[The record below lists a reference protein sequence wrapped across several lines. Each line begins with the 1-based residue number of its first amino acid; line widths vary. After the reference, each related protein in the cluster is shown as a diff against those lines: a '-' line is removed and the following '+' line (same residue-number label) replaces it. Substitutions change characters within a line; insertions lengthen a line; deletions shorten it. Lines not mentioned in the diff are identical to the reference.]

1 MSQLC
6 STSVETDA
14 LHFMSRRGLQ
24 AFKPGL
30 LKHMVVS
37 VRGKIESASWTQ
49 AVVLLSTTTGQG
61 WGAQVPD
68 LQHMHRDD
76 QAGARL
82 MDQTTKTNTIG

>member
-37 VRGKIESASWTQ
+37 VRRKKGA
-49 AVVLLSTTTGQG
+49 LLGLKQFCCFQPQPG
-61 WGAQVPD
+61 RVGG
-68 LQHMHRDD
+68 HRSPIC
-76 QAGARL
+76 
-82 MDQTTKTNTIG
+82 KTCIGMTRRVHD